1 MSDHYQIFGAELS
14 PYSVKVRA
22 YFRYKGIP
30 HDWLPRTDENMAEFQ
45 KFAKLPLVPLVV
57 SNHGDAWQDS
67 TPIIEE
73 FETMFPEP
81 AIVPADPALAFL
93 SALIE
98 EYADE
103 WANKYM
109 FHYRWW
115 YDADQVSAAQRL
127 ARDARPHAADVEI
140 EAMAQ
145 MLRER
150 MVQRLGFVGSH
161 STTKEQIESSFIR
174 TLKLLEK
181 HLTHRP
187 FLFGGRPALA
197 DFGLAAQLYQCWTD
211 PTPRKLFDQK
221 APNVAAWA
229 EQMQDPSAE
238 GEFEN
243 WESLETTL
251 LPFLQSEIGGL
262 FLPWSD
268 ANAIALEQGKE
279 KMSVTLEGKP
289 FTQTAQKYH
298 ARSLGILRERY
309 AGLSGNQLL
318 DTVLA
323 KAGCQ
328 QFLV

>member
-81 AIVPADPALAFL
+81 SIVPADPALAFL

-221 APNVAAWA
+221 A
-229 EQMQDPSAE
+229 
-238 GEFEN
+238 
-243 WESLETTL
+243 
-251 LPFLQSEIGGL
+251 
-262 FLPWSD
+262 
-268 ANAIALEQGKE
+268 
-279 KMSVTLEGKP
+279 
-289 FTQTAQKYH
+289 
-298 ARSLGILRERY
+298 
-309 AGLSGNQLL
+309 
-318 DTVLA
+318 
-323 KAGCQ
+323 
-328 QFLV
+328 